1 MAERPF
7 FRKVFSM
14 TKTQAEKDQH
24 KRDRFKALRLPRVEA
39 IVKRHRQLQN
49 LANQSNY
56 KYTKGEA
63 EQVVKLYELMLEEA
77 KEAWLDVDSYNLQK
91 LFTYDQ
97 TELD

>member
-1 MAERPF
+1 
-7 FRKVFSM
+7 M
-14 TKTQAEKDQH
+14 TSTTPKTQAEKDQH

-77 KEAWLDVDSYNLQK
+77 KEVWLDVDSYNLQK

>member
-1 MAERPF
+1 
-7 FRKVFSM
+7 M
-14 TKTQAEKDQH
+14 TSSPKTQAEKDQH
-24 KRDRFKALRLPRVEA
+24 KRARFKALRLPRVEA

-56 KYTKGEA
+56 KFTEDEA
-63 EQVVKLYELMLEEA
+63 KQVVRLYELMLEEA

>member
-1 MAERPF
+1 MI
-7 FRKVFSM
+7 SSS
-14 TKTQAEKDQH
+14 KTQAEKDQH

>member
-1 MAERPF
+1 
-7 FRKVFSM
+7 M
-14 TKTQAEKDQH
+14 TSSPKTQAEKDQH

-63 EQVVKLYELMLEEA
+63 EQFVKLYVLMLEEA

>member
-1 MAERPF
+1 
-7 FRKVFSM
+7 M
-14 TKTQAEKDQH
+14 TSSPKTQAEKDQH
-24 KRDRFKALRLPRVEA
+24 KRDRFKALRPPRVEA

>member
-1 MAERPF
+1 MTT
-7 FRKVFSM
+7 
-14 TKTQAEKDQH
+14 TKTQAERDQH

>member
-1 MAERPF
+1 
-7 FRKVFSM
+7 M
-14 TKTQAEKDQH
+14 TSSPKTQAEKDQH

-56 KYTKGEA
+56 KFTEDEA
-63 EQVVKLYELMLEEA
+63 KQVVRLYELMLEEA